1 MPRYHFHLES
11 SSGPSADIDGR
22 EVADD
27 TIAVK
32 EAGSTAG
39 EVLMDELTDGRTKPR
54 VMVTVERTNGTKVA
68 VIKAYAEVETF

>member
-1 MPRYHFHLES
+1 M
-11 SSGPSADIDGR
+11 
-22 EVADD
+22 ADD